1 MKIKEGF
8 TVLDY
13 INYLQNDSKDP
24 KTIEAYSK
32 SVMEF
37 QKWYFETTGQEF
49 NPEIITSLDI
59 KDYISWL
66 ATNQKQSPRTINKK
80 LGGLKNYFNYLV
92 EEEVITVNPTVK
104 VKSIKIS
111 ALQQSPRW
119 LTRHEQ
125 AKLLHCIEKN
135 KNPQKRAR
143 DYAIAQSMLHAG
155 LRVFEVAA
163 LDLDDID
170 LKRDILTVRKGK
182 GGKMAMLP
190 INRDLHKALAAYLE
204 VRDSESK
211 ALFISK
217 KGNRITDRG
226 IQYQFRKYFDQIGL
240 YDATVHSLRHSFC
253 RNLLDQGNSL
263 NFVGQLARHESLD
276 TTKLYVAPSE
286 RDLRLAVEKLNWE
299 D

>member
-1 MKIKEGF
+1 MKKKEGF

-143 DYAIAQSMLHAG
+143 DYAIAQLMLHAG

>member
-1 MKIKEGF
+1 MQ
-8 TVLDY
+8 DY
-13 INYLQNDSKDP
+13 ISYLQNENKDP

-143 DYAIAQSMLHAG
+143 DYAIAQLMLHAG

>member
-1 MKIKEGF
+1 MKEGIRMQ
-8 TVLDY
+8 DY
-13 INYLQNDSKDP
+13 ISYLQNENKDP

-143 DYAIAQSMLHAG
+143 DYAIAQLMLHAG

>member
-1 MKIKEGF
+1 
-8 TVLDY
+8 VLDY

-143 DYAIAQSMLHAG
+143 DYAIAQLMLHAG

>member
-1 MKIKEGF
+1 M
-8 TVLDY
+8 LDY

-24 KTIEAYSK
+24 KTIEAYTK
-32 SVMEF
+32 SVREF
-37 QKWYFETTGQEF
+37 QKWYAETTGQEF

-143 DYAIAQSMLHAG
+143 DYAIAQLMLHAG

>member
-1 MKIKEGF
+1 
-8 TVLDY
+8 VLDY

-24 KTIEAYSK
+24 KTIEAYTK
-32 SVMEF
+32 SVREF
-37 QKWYFETTGQEF
+37 QKWYAETTGQEF

-143 DYAIAQSMLHAG
+143 DYAIAQLMLHAG

>member
-24 KTIEAYSK
+24 KTIEAYTK
-32 SVMEF
+32 SVREF
-37 QKWYFETTGQEF
+37 QKWYAETTGQEF
-49 NPEIITSLDI
+49 KPELITSLDI
-59 KDYISWL
+59 KDFMSWL

-143 DYAIAQSMLHAG
+143 DYAIAQLMLHAG

>member
-143 DYAIAQSMLHAG
+143 DYAIAQLMLHVG

-240 YDATVHSLRHSFC
+240 YNATVHSLRHSFC

>member
-1 MKIKEGF
+1 MQ
-8 TVLDY
+8 DY
-13 INYLQNDSKDP
+13 ISYLQNENKDP

-143 DYAIAQSMLHAG
+143 DYAIAQLMLHAG

-182 GGKMAMLP
+182 GGKWP
-190 INRDLHKALAAYLE
+190 CYR
-204 VRDSESK
+204 
-211 ALFISK
+211 
-217 KGNRITDRG
+217 
-226 IQYQFRKYFDQIGL
+226 
-240 YDATVHSLRHSFC
+240 
-253 RNLLDQGNSL
+253 
-263 NFVGQLARHESLD
+263 
-276 TTKLYVAPSE
+276 
-286 RDLRLAVEKLNWE
+286 
-299 D
+299 

>member
-1 MKIKEGF
+1 M
-8 TVLDY
+8 LDY

-143 DYAIAQSMLHAG
+143 DYAIAQLMLHAG

>member
-1 MKIKEGF
+1 LKIKEGF

-24 KTIEAYSK
+24 KTIEAYTK
-32 SVMEF
+32 SVREF
-37 QKWYFETTGQEF
+37 QKWYAETTGQEF
-49 NPEIITSLDI
+49 KPELITSLDI
-59 KDYISWL
+59 KDFMSWL

-143 DYAIAQSMLHAG
+143 DYAIAQLMLHAG

>member
-1 MKIKEGF
+1 M
-8 TVLDY
+8 LDY

-24 KTIEAYSK
+24 KTIEAYTK
-32 SVMEF
+32 SVREF
-37 QKWYFETTGQEF
+37 QKWYAETTGQEF
-49 NPEIITSLDI
+49 KPELITSLDI
-59 KDYISWL
+59 KDFMSWL

-143 DYAIAQSMLHAG
+143 DYAIAQLMLHAG